1 MSTVKK
7 NPGHRC
13 RKRKVHDPQLIIDA
27 IQEVKSGRLSIRKA
41 AKQFQI
47 PASTLFNKL
56 TCKSLPEASKMLL
69 TMKEEA
75 QLAKWLVDLSQLGVV
90 KTSEEVRLAA
100 RDIMAQRNASSKS
113 RNQLPSYTW
122 LAGFYG
128 RHPELALGI
137 ERGMITPQ
145 ELSQWFSDFKAA
157 VDGNDVSIWNCPE
170 RIFGA
175 NELVFTF
182 NAKNRTIG
190 ACRRSKHVYKMSSKS
205 KARVTVLAC
214 ASAGGHYI
222 PPLLIYPYKRMPSK
236 NRLEHFPEASLQV
249 SENGCINATIF
260 NTWIHDS
267 FIPATQDLP
276 KPVVLLVD
284 GHTSRTS
291 LIETSQLCA
300 RNQIILYRLLPH
312 GSHLIQPLDHAFF
325 GAIKPAWSEAMRTHK
340 SLTGEDMKLESFALI
355 FNPVWKLVANP
366 DIAAESFST
375 VGIYPFN
382 PEKIIKSGK
391 IDPSSVYHATDSDSP
406 DPKDASSLTIS
417 PKALTSPA
425 ALPSINPLEGLTSVI
440 TSTSLDSNEA
450 SSPISLLI
458 EASLVNVAPKS
469 RALPETSAGNITS
482 ETPALPEASSLNTL
496 SMGPGT
502 SWSIPAE
509 STNLREPSSSL
520 SSPSQAHTSN
530 KTSTTSMQFQTP
542 TTSNAS
548 TPKEMTSQ
556 RLKALKDL
564 CFFVADEISRQQLVK
579 FLTKLS
585 DSQAEDFSYPKDESQ
600 FHKFEELSHA
610 LLDLC
615 HQDPPT
621 KAKITEDDI
630 FKIGLPSFKV
640 KINTSSTPTLPSLVN
655 GEECIEECIEAPVL
669 RRTLKDKDDIEKEK
683 MCKKLQKEEK
693 RKKKEEEKE
702 QKRLLRETKKLERQ
716 KKKEKQPK
724 KKLKLRP
731 ESEDIDSDEDPVLAV
746 RMEAEM
752 TACDDYRTD
761 SEDDLPNDLCKG
773 CNKRDGTPMIQCQI
787 CDTRWHT
794 SCAKTVRGLSPEQL
808 KEVCYVCFK
817 CCPRS

>member
-13 RKRKVHDPQLIIDA
+13 RKRKIHAPQLIIDA

-56 TCKSLPEASKMLL
+56 TCKSLLEASRMLL

-100 RDIMAQRNASSKS
+100 RDIMAQRSVSSKS

-137 ERGMITPQ
+137 ERAMITPQ
-145 ELSQWFSDFKAA
+145 ELNQWFSDFKAA
-157 VDGNDVSIWNCPE
+157 VDGNDV
-170 RIFGA
+170 R
-175 NELVFTF
+175 
-182 NAKNRTIG
+182 
-190 ACRRSKHVYKMSSKS
+190 
-205 KARVTVLAC
+205 
-214 ASAGGHYI
+214 
-222 PPLLIYPYKRMPSK
+222 
-236 NRLEHFPEASLQV
+236 
-249 SENGCINATIF
+249 
-260 NTWIHDS
+260 
-267 FIPATQDLP
+267 
-276 KPVVLLVD
+276 
-284 GHTSRTS
+284 
-291 LIETSQLCA
+291 
-300 RNQIILYRLLPH
+300 
-312 GSHLIQPLDHAFF
+312 
-325 GAIKPAWSEAMRTHK
+325 
-340 SLTGEDMKLESFALI
+340 
-355 FNPVWKLVANP
+355 
-366 DIAAESFST
+366 
-375 VGIYPFN
+375 
-382 PEKIIKSGK
+382 K

-406 DPKDASSLTIS
+406 APKDASSLTIS

-425 ALPSINPLEGLTSVI
+425 ALPSNNPLEGLTSVI
-440 TSTSLDSNEA
+440 TSTSLDSNET

-469 RALPETSAGNITS
+469 YALPETSPGNITS

-502 SWSIPAE
+502 PWSIPAE
-509 STNLREPSSSL
+509 TTNLREPSSSL

-530 KTSTTSMQFQTP
+530 KTFTTSMPFQTP

-548 TPKEMTSQ
+548 TPKEMSSQ
-556 RLKALKDL
+556 QLKALKDL
-564 CFFVADEISRQQLVK
+564 CFFVADEISRKQLVM
-579 FLTKLS
+579 FLSKLS
-585 DSQAEDFSYPKDESQ
+585 DSQAEHFPYPKDESQ

-655 GEECIEECIEAPVL
+655 GEVCIEKCIEAPVL
-669 RRTLKDKDDIEKEK
+669 RRKLKDKDDIKKEK
-683 MCKKLQKEEK
+683 MCKKLQKKEK

-716 KKKEKQPK
+716 KKKEEQPK
-724 KKLKLRP
+724 KKLKLRQ

-794 SCAKTVRGLSPEQL
+794 SCAKTVRGLSTEQL
-808 KEVCYVCFK
+808 KEVL
-817 CCPRS
+817 